1 MADTQGFPYRA
12 TIETLL
18 SKNFSPTR
26 TVVLAFGFDEEASG
40 VKVMIDFQVHVS
52 ITESF

>member
-1 MADTQGFPYRA
+1 MDTILYIPFVLDIEPHTRA

-18 SKNFSPTR
+18 SKDFTPAR

-40 VKVMIDFQVHVS
+40 IKVILLAS
-52 ITESF
+52 